1 MTARIVSFRQMQD
14 GTREDYELLDGY
26 EREFAAT
33 LPERILE
40 SVQQLGHSLQGYPV
54 SRLTHSLQS
63 ATRALNDGADDD
75 WVVAALVHDV
85 GDVLA
90 PYNHADIAAAIL
102 KPYVRAE
109 VTWVVQQHGLFQS
122 YYYAHHMGGDRNGRD
137 RFRNHPWFGLCES
150 FCAKW
155 DQSSFDPDF
164 PTLPMSAFEPAVRR
178 VFLRPAHDPRFICEG
193 VKSA

>member
-1 MTARIVSFRQMQD
+1 MSQVVSFRQMQD
-14 GTREDYELLDGY
+14 GTKADYELLDRY

-33 LPERILE
+33 LPDRVLE
-40 SVQQLGHSLQGYPV
+40 AVKQLGSSLEGYPI
-54 SRLTHSLQS
+54 SRFMHSTQS

-109 VTWVVQQHGLFQS
+109 VSWVVEQHGLFQS
-122 YYYAHHMGGDRNGRD
+122 YYYAHHMGGNRHGRD
-137 RFRNHPWFGLCES
+137 RYKDHPWYGLCES

-155 DQSSFDPDF
+155 DQSSFDPDY
-164 PTLPMSAFEPAVRR
+164 PTLPLEAFEPAVRR
-178 VFLRPAHDPRFICEG
+178 VFLRKAHDPRFTREG
-193 VKSA
+193 VKST

>member
-33 LPERILE
+33 LPERIME

-122 YYYAHHMGGDRNGRD
+122 YYFAHHTGGDRNGRE
-137 RFRNHPWFGLCES
+137 RFRDHPWFGLCES

-164 PTLPMSAFEPAVRR
+164 PTLPMSDFEPAVRR
-178 VFLRPAHDPRFICEG
+178 VFLRPAHDPRFTREG

>member
-1 MTARIVSFRQMQD
+1 MTPRTVAFRQMKD
-14 GTREDYELLDGY
+14 GTKEDYELLDGY

-33 LPERILE
+33 LPERIIE

-85 GDVLA
+85 GDLLA
-90 PYNHADIAAAIL
+90 PYNHADVAASIL
-102 KPYVRAE
+102 RPYVRAE

-122 YYYAHHMGGDRNGRD
+122 YYYAHHSGGDRNGRD
-137 RFRNHPWFGLCES
+137 RFRDHPWFGLCES

-178 VFLRPAHDPRFICEG
+178 VFTRPAHDPRFIKEG
-193 VKSA
+193 VKSV